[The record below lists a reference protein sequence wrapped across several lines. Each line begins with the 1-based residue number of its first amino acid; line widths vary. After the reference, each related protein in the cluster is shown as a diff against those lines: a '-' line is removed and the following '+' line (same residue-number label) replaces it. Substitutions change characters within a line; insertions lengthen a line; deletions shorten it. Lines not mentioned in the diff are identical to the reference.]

1 QKAQP
6 GLPVPP
12 RLSVKI
18 GINSPSVLQRVKTHR
33 LRKSISVVYVRPVPS
48 DGRGARDRHER
59 GTECGG
65 RECVGRAG
73 PVSQM
78 GQAQG
83 RALLKRHKGRADDRR
98 NKIIVVNLRGLC
110 TRSREDH
117 WRRWLADGQ
126 VVWSWRPYQ
135 GVEFANGSNPL
146 IAGDGGK

>member
-1 QKAQP
+1 M
-6 GLPVPP
+6 
-12 RLSVKI
+12 
-18 GINSPSVLQRVKTHR
+18 
-33 LRKSISVVYVRPVPS
+33 
-48 DGRGARDRHER
+48 RGALAIA
-59 GTECGG
+59 TNAG
-65 RECVGRAG
+65 RNAVDASASGAQVRCRKW
-73 PVSQM
+73 

-117 WRRWLADGQ
+117 WRGWLADGQ
-126 VVWSWRPYQ
+126 VVWSWRPYK